1 MAFEYVIGPVIAFV
15 LSAKFTI
22 FLNKKSETQ
31 ITGVKRSL
39 ALQEARIEKVEGEK
53 NQETDRLAKIE
64 ESIEVIDKQTLAKM
78 VSTMQPVASALKEI
92 QSFVGLR

>member
-22 FLNKKSETQ
+22 YLNKKSENQ
-31 ITGVKRSL
+31 IAGIRRSL
-39 ALQEARIEKVEGEK
+39 TLRDARIEKVEAEM
-53 NQETDRLAKIE
+53 NQETDRLAKIQ

-78 VSTMQPVASALKEI
+78 VTTMQPVASALKEI